1 MIKKI
6 LLGLLLLAALAVAVI
21 YFIGSSALN
30 QGIKSGVES
39 FGPKVTQ
46 TSVTLTEANLSL
58 LSGSGTLKGLNVG
71 NPKGYKSEN
80 IFALGQIDI
89 KVDTGSVFS
98 DKIVIDH
105 IIIKQPEISYEKTLS
120 SSNVKDL
127 MENIEEF
134 TGPSNSSDPELDPD
148 TGAKKQVVIKK
159 LIIEGGTIY
168 VGALGVGQTVQL
180 PRIEMNDIGE
190 DGKQMTMA
198 EVIDLVLGKVLQNIG
213 PALTNAGDLLKDG
226 GQAAIDI
233 ATGGAVKKLDE
244 AAGDAVNKV
253 SEDIKSLFGK

>member
-6 LLGLLLLAALAVAVI
+6 LLGLLLLAALSVAII

-71 NPKGYKSEN
+71 NPKGYKSDN

-98 DKIVIDH
+98 DKILIDH
-105 IIIKQPEISYEKTLS
+105 ILIKQPEISYEKTLS

-127 MENIEEF
+127 MKNIEEF
-134 TGPSNSSDPELDPD
+134 TGPSNSSDPELEPD
-148 TGAKKQVVIKK
+148 TGAKKKVVIKK
-159 LIIEGGTIY
+159 LIIEGGTVY

-198 EVIDLVLGKVLQNIG
+198 EVIDLVLGKVLKNIG
-213 PALTNAGDLLKDG
+213 PALANAGDLLKDG

-233 ATGGAVKKLDE
+233 ASEGAVKKLDE

>member
-6 LLGLLLLAALAVAVI
+6 LIGLLLLAVLAVAII
-21 YFIGSSALN
+21 YFVGSSALN

-46 TSVTLTEANLSL
+46 TSMTLAEANISL

-105 IIIKQPEISYEKTLS
+105 ILIKQPKISYEKTLS
-120 SSNVKDL
+120 SSNVKEL
-127 MENIEEF
+127 MENIEAF
-134 TGPSNSSDPELDPD
+134 TGPSNGSNPVAGPD
-148 TGAKKQVVIKK
+148 TSAKKQVVIKK
-159 LIIEGGTIY
+159 LIIEGGTVY
-168 VGALGVGQTVQL
+168 VGALGVGQTVQV

-198 EVIDLVLGKVLQNIG
+198 EVIDLVLGKLLQNIG

-226 GQAAIDI
+226 GQAAIDL
-233 ATGGAVKKLDE
+233 ASEGAVKKLDE
-244 AAGDAVNKV
+244 AAGDAFNKV
-253 SEDIKSLFGK
+253 SEDIKSLFAK